1 MTKLISR
8 DPIQRFKEG
17 RKIVKAYDGT
27 YLGIPVNKYQSTEGI
42 KYGYRDPKTGKQN
55 SVTADKLDTGRKY
68 STGTMRGMV
77 YIGADG
83 NMYQNGRRGQI
94 RQEKKVEKKLVSTDD
109 TKLGKSD
116 KVAGRGTVTPVA
128 KSTPTSFMGQGIQ
141 QGWRGT
147 AGDISGVTE
156 AQRQQ
161 LINSGRFTRDDFKD
175 AGTLQTALNRELS
188 GLKNGSGSSL
198 GSISVDNKWGNQS
211 QKALGAALSI
221 FQGLPNKNDNTSI
234 LKQNSL
240 ATQMKPEVV
249 APKVVEATT
258 PYHTIFDYTGSNNNV
273 RNLGF
278 NNYAGLQNFVRG
290 NSDNQFARDLVQR
303 FGNVDTWNQNNIEN
317 SLGVSGTYRRGA
329 GGDYSDIMKSMASW
343 AGDMNRKYDSWKQN
357 ALRFKPVTSPEAT
370 QMKSFKQGG
379 LISRNPVKQ
388 FKSNFRKEAL

>member
-1 MTKLISR
+1 MTKLVSR
-8 DPIQRFKEG
+8 NPVQRFKEG

-27 YLGIPVNKYQSTEGI
+27 YLGIPVHKYQSTEGI

-109 TKLGKSD
+109 TKSSKSD
-116 KVAGRGTVTPVA
+116 KAAGRGTATPVV

-161 LINSGRFTRDDFKD
+161 LINSGRFTMDDFKN
-175 AGTLQTALNRELS
+175 AGTLQAALNRELS
-188 GLKNGSGSSL
+188 GLGK
-198 GSISVDNKWGNQS
+198 GSISVDNKWGSQS
-211 QKALGAALSI
+211 QKALQAALI
-221 FQGLPNKNDNTSI
+221 GLPAISPTPLPENSAALQMTPKPITYTVNNLSGTTGNTSVLGGTYTPGVSVNGVSTI
-234 LKQNSL
+234 QNSIQNMNL
-240 ATQMKPEVV
+240 PT
-249 APKVVEATT
+249 
-258 PYHTIFDYTGSNNNV
+258 YNRRGV
-273 RNLGF
+273 RNYLRAKGF
-278 NNYAGLQNFVRG
+278 NPYSFSGAQRRALRMTLNNTG
-290 NSDNQFARDLVQR
+290 NSTD
-303 FGNVDTWNQNNIEN
+303 
-317 SLGVSGTYRRGA
+317 
-329 GGDYSDIMKSMASW
+329 SDIVQGM
-343 AGDMNRKYDSWKQN
+343 G
-357 ALRFKPVTSPEAT
+357 LFK
-370 QMKSFKQGG
+370 KGG

-388 FKSNFRKEAL
+388 FKVNFRKEAL